1 MKKDTNNEYCVKV
14 RASSD
19 NMAELRWTYNS
30 KCSAF
35 IIDVISDIIVD
46 QDDEAYKSDAV
57 EKCFSDIKE
66 SKFDGYAINEKRR
79 AYYIDAHDFRKRGSR
94 YSINN
99 RKVPS
104 RVQIFAVDAD
114 SNIIDCG
121 ADSVTILGKIALKY
135 TAKNK
140 FFNRSEY
147 TVRFECSN
155 GYTDGMA
162 AYIVDIDNKTYYIPI
177 TKEMLGKEL
186 QITMPAKQ
194 ELKVDAFPQYKK
206 VLNISCME

>member
-19 NMAELRWTYNS
+19 NSAELRWTFNS
-30 KCSAF
+30 RCSAF
-35 IIDVISDIIVD
+35 IIDVISDITVD
-46 QDDEAYKSDAV
+46 QNDEAYKTDAV
-57 EKCFSDIKE
+57 EKYFSEIKE
-66 SKFDGYAINEKRR
+66 SRFDGYAINNKRR
-79 AYYIDAHDFRKRGSR
+79 AYYIDARDFQKRGSR
-94 YSINN
+94 YSVNN
-99 RKVPS
+99 KNIPS

-114 SNIIDCG
+114 ANIIDCG
-121 ADSVTILGKIALKY
+121 ADSVAVLGKIALKY

-147 TVRFECSN
+147 TVRFDSSN
-155 GYTDGMA
+155 GYIDSMA
-162 AYIVDIDNKTYYIPI
+162 AYIVDIDDKSYYIPI